1 MDIKDSGSRTEF
13 ESGAVR
19 DIQEGK
25 GRCDLMP
32 LDVVGLITGDE
43 IFTYLEA
50 YKISGDIENLINALR
65 ICIDAGCE
73 DPNRCTLYRM
83 SAILEVAKHFEQGA
97 KKYGKNNWQKGIP
110 TKSYIDSAV
119 RHYLKYRTGWDDEPH
134 YRAFIW
140 NLMCCIWTDQNRPE
154 CRSYPMR

>member
-1 MDIKDSGSRTEF
+1 MDIKDSGERTEY

-19 DIQEGK
+19 DIQKGK

-32 LDVVGLITGDE
+32 LDVVSLVTEDE
-43 IFTYLEA
+43 VFAYIEA

-65 ICIDAGCE
+65 YVMDGGCTDHTRCIM
-73 DPNRCTLYRM
+73 YRM
-83 SAILEVAKHFEQGA
+83 KDILEVSKHFEQGA
-97 KKYGKNNWQKGIP
+97 EKYGEDNWQKGIP

-119 RHYLKYRTGWDDEPH
+119 RHYLKYRTGWEDEPH

-140 NLMCCIWTDQNRPE
+140 NLLCCIWTDQNRPE
-154 CRSYPMR
+154 CRSYPMQ